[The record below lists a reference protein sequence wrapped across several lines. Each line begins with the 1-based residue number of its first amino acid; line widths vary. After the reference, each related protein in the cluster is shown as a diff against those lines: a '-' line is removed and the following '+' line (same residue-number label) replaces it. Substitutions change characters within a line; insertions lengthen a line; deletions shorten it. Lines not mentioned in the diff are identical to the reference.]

1 MTRKHRLPQIM
12 ISDILPAAWDRDHA
26 VKEAEARQRYAD
38 DMDGLSDAQRRKWAL
53 RSCVDAGEAR
63 EIAEGGM

>member
-1 MTRKHRLPQIM
+1 MTRKRPRTM
-12 ISDILPAAWDRDHA
+12 IQDIAPADWDRDHA
-26 VKEAEARQRYAD
+26 AKEAEARQRYAD

-53 RSCVDAGEAR
+53 RSCADAGEAR

>member
-1 MTRKHRLPQIM
+1 MARQRPRTM
-12 ISDILPAAWDRDHA
+12 ISDIRPAAWDRDHA
-26 VKEAEARQRYAD
+26 AKEAETRKRFED

-53 RSCVDAGEAR
+53 RSCADAGEAR